1 MKFFNLSPSRRA
13 VLLGASAAAAPVAG
27 SSAFAAAPA
36 IPTLE
41 DLMAR
46 PGIRD
51 AALSPDG
58 ERVAILADQ
67 RDAQQRMGLVLLFDT
82 ANMAAQPK
90 VIPIGDCEVQRVD
103 WANKDRLLVWILLDK
118 DRRGVD
124 TGIVWKGTT
133 LKRYTRRLMAMD
145 RDGGNQVLLFGNED
159 ANLRRN
165 RDLGSVIDYA
175 TDEADCILMQA
186 WSVKEDRLGLYKV
199 NVRTGAATLL
209 ETGGVNTYSWV
220 TQAGAPVLR
229 LDSSGETVSI
239 YGRAPGE
246 AEWKFFRKFRRD
258 ETSKLDGIDFVGPTP
273 ESGVLLVATTID
285 GEDKQSIRTFDLRTL
300 KVGEHVASRPDRD
313 MSSSLIDRKQRLVAT
328 TWWQDKLSYDFKDP
342 ELAKHY
348 RGVCTYFKNECNVAI
363 VDISE
368 DHQRFVVRVSGPRHA
383 GSYWFYDRTVA
394 KLQPLGAVYAKLSQM
409 QLASME
415 IVNLTARDGLPL
427 TAYLTRPTTGT
438 GKRPLVVMP
447 HGGPELRDTYDY
459 DSLVQAMAA
468 RGWMVL
474 QVNFRGSS
482 GYGRAFT
489 EAGNKRWGDLMQND
503 VEDALKKVVE
513 RGDVD
518 ESRLAICG
526 MSYGGYAALM
536 GAVKT
541 PDRYRA
547 VVSIA
552 GVSHLPLMLAYE
564 RKAHGWD
571 SLTFIYWSKTI
582 GDPAKERTALLA
594 ASPATHADE
603 IKAPVLLMHGEL
615 DGIVPAEQSRTMRDA
630 LQNARKTVD
639 YVETPA
645 EGHPLWEHDNNLAMS
660 RRVLDHIAKALA

>member
-1 MKFFNLSPSRRA
+1 MFT
-13 VLLGASAAAAPVAG
+13 AP
-27 SSAFAAAPA
+27 PA

-58 ERVAILADQ
+58 ERVAVLADQ
-67 RDAQQRMGLVLLFDT
+67 RDPQQRMGLVLLFDT

-124 TGIVWKGTT
+124 TGIVWKGAT
-133 LKRYTRRLMAMD
+133 LKRYTRRVMAMD

-165 RDLGSVIDYA
+165 RDLGSVVDYA

-199 NVRTGAATLL
+199 NVRTGVASLL

-220 TQAGAPVLR
+220 TQAGVPVLR

-239 YGRAPGE
+239 YGRAPSE

-258 ETSKLDGIDFVGPTP
+258 ETSKLDGIDFIGPTP
-273 ESGVLLVATTID
+273 EPGVLLVATTID

-313 MSSSLIDRKQRLVAT
+313 MSSCLVDRKQRLVAT
-328 TWWQDKLSYDFKDP
+328 AWWQDKLSYDFKDP
-342 ELAKHY
+342 DLAKHY
-348 RGVCTYFKNECNVAI
+348 RGVCAYFRNECNVAI
-363 VDISE
+363 IDLSE
-368 DHQRFVVRVSGPRHA
+368 DQKRFVVKAKGPRHA
-383 GSYWFYDRTVA
+383 GSYWIYDRARA
-394 KLQPLGAVYAKLSQM
+394 KLEPLGAVYAKLGQM
-409 QLASME
+409 QLAPME
-415 IVNLTARDGLPL
+415 VLAITARDGQLL
-427 TAYLTRPTTGT
+427 TAYLTRPVGQT

-447 HGGPELRDTYDY
+447 HGGPETRDAYDY
-459 DSLVQAMAA
+459 DPLVQAMAA
-468 RGWMVL
+468 QGWMVL

-482 GYGRAFT
+482 GYGRAFAD
-489 EAGNKRWGDLMQND
+489 AGRQRWADLMQND
-503 VEDALKKVVE
+503 VEDALKTVAD
-513 RGDVD
+513 RGGVD
-518 ESRLAICG
+518 EARLAICG

-536 GAVKT
+536 SAVKT

-552 GVSHLPLMLAYE
+552 GVSHLPLMLSYE
-564 RKAHGWD
+564 RKTHGWD
-571 SLTFIYWSKTI
+571 SLTFIYWTKTI
-582 GDPAKERTALLA
+582 GDPSKDRAALLA
-594 ASPATHADE
+594 ASPATRADE
-603 IKAPVLLMHGEL
+603 IKASVLLMHGEL
-615 DGIVPAEQSRTMRDA
+615 DGIVPAEQSRSMRDA
-630 LQNARKTVD
+630 LQNARKKVD

-645 EGHPLWEHDNNLAMS
+645 EGHPLWEHDNNLMMT
-660 RRVLDHIAKALA
+660 RRALDHIRDAFA